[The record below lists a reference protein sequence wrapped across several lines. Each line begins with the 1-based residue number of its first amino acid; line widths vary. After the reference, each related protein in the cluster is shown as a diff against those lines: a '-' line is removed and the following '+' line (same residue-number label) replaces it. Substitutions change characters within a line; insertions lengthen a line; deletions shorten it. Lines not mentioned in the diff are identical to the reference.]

1 MKADIVMKTNQD
13 PFEYAECLKNLV
25 DSFPTVDNMI
35 ELANAYLKIQ
45 VNIKIILIF
54 YYILLMIGDCP
65 HVLSHAH
72 NSL

>member
-13 PFEYAECLKNLV
+13 PFEYAECFKNLV

-54 YYILLMIGDCP
+54 YYILLMIEDCP
-65 HVLSHAH
+65 HLLSHAH

>member
-13 PFEYAECLKNLV
+13 PYEYAECFKNLV

-45 VNIKIILIF
+45 VNIKIIFAIF
-54 YYILLMIGDCP
+54 YL
-65 HVLSHAH
+65 
-72 NSL
+72 

>member
-13 PFEYAECLKNLV
+13 PFEYAECFKNLV

-45 VNIKIILIF
+45 VIIKIIFTIF
-54 YYILLMIGDCP
+54 YLLLGITCICCLMCY
-65 HVLSHAH
+65 AH
-72 NSL
+72 F